1 MLLKDTPIS
10 QPLDI
15 VLGLLLPLHAHF
27 GLNSVVSDYVPKS
40 FRTVAR
46 GSVVLMTLVTI
57 AGITELN
64 ISGPGI
70 TKTVLGMWKPRP
82 SKDEKH
88 PLRE

>member
-1 MLLKDTPIS
+1 
-10 QPLDI
+10 
-15 VLGLLLPLHAHF
+15 
-27 GLNSVVSDYVPKS
+27 
-40 FRTVAR
+40 
-46 GSVVLMTLVTI
+46 MTLVTI